1 MLEEIG
7 TFVIRQWAMATGKTL
22 DESDRNFWVTCEL
35 PEMVQRDTTKYA
47 AALQQV
53 VAACIGMV
61 NAKLVTQDVAIELI
75 VVTARRLG
83 VDKEPAQLLK
93 DVQAMMSKQRE
104 DDADVDLG
112 VGV

>member
-7 TFVIRQWAMATGKTL
+7 TFVIRMWADAQGLKL
-22 DESDRNFWVTCEL
+22 DESDRAYWVTCEL

-47 AALQQV
+47 AAMQQV
-53 VAACIGMV
+53 VGSVVAAM
-61 NAKLVTQDVAIELI
+61 NAKLLTRAVAIEII
-75 VVTARRLG
+75 VTTARRLG

-93 DVQAMMSKQRE
+93 DVEAMIAQQKT
-104 DDADVDLG
+104 DDADVNLD